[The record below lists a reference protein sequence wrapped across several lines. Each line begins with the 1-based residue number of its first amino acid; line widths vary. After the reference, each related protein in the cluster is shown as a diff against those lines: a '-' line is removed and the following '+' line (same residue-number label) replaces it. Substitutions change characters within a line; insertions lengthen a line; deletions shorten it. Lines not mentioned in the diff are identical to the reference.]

1 MAPPTPRKF
10 TSGDG
15 SPDGLPAIVGRSST
29 AAERFRVRLGA
40 RVNERVIRSVN
51 ATRHIGWQEQ
61 QLVLNLFRIQRLD
74 DRDFAKFDR
83 RPGVWPNFRGI
94 RDCILD
100 WRASRWI

>member
-1 MAPPTPRKF
+1 MAPPTLRKS
-10 TSGDG
+10 TSGDS
-15 SPDGLPAIVGRSST
+15 SPGDLFGA

-61 QLVLNLFRIQRLD
+61 QLVLNLLRIQRLD

-94 RDCILD
+94 RA
-100 WRASRWI
+100 ASSAAARR